1 MLDSGY
7 KNQVGL
13 HDFIQIKVKNVM
25 LDRTESRIAHATL

>member
-7 KNQVGL
+7 KNRAGL

-25 LDRTESRIAHATL
+25 LDQTESRIAHDIL